1 MARQPDCILAD
12 EPLIDLSPKDSALV
26 AEVLRTMA
34 RKGAAILVTGHEVDV
49 LLDLADDIV
58 WMTAGTTH
66 ALGSP
71 DDARDHDQFKREYLG
86 ARTLARRLD
95 PQKDAGP

>member
-1 MARQPDCILAD
+1 MAD
-12 EPLIDLSPKDSALV
+12 EPFLDLSPKDSGHCAD
-26 AEVLRTMA
+26 VLRNMA
-34 RKGAAILVTGHEVDV
+34 RDGAAILVTGHEVDV

-71 DDARDHDQFKREYLG
+71 ADARDHDQFKQEYLG
-86 ARTLARRLD
+86 ARMLDRPLDVSKNAR
-95 PQKDAGP
+95 Q